1 MNVETVTQQ
10 LRALRLPTCATEIED
25 VLQREKKAVN
35 LSWLSTLLERELDAR
50 REKALTLRIRQAR
63 FPEITTLEQFDFSFN
78 PNLSEERVR
87 ELFTLDFVKQ
97 RQIALF
103 LGQPG
108 TGKTHL
114 ALALGVEAARAG
126 MKVYCTSVK
135 RLARDIRIAKVGHR
149 LDSLFKQ
156 MLSAK
161 LWILDDWGV
170 VSMDKEV
177 TEEVFDLLDRRK
189 HHCALVLTSNRAV
202 HEWPDVF
209 PDAILASATI
219 DRLFE
224 QAKVVTFTGQ
234 SYRLRGRIESKLVD
248 GGLETSQ
255 KK

>member
-10 LRALRLPTCATEIED
+10 LRALRLSTCAAEIEE

-50 REKALTLRIRQAR
+50 RERALTLRIRQAR
-63 FPEITTLEQFDFSFN
+63 FPEITALEKFDFSFN
-78 PNLSEERVR
+78 PKINEERIR
-87 ELFTLDFVKQ
+87 ELFTLDFVKR

-114 ALALGVEAARAG
+114 ALALGIEAARSG

-135 RLARDIRIAKVGHR
+135 RLAKEIHLAKAGHR

-156 MLSAK
+156 MLSSK

-189 HHCALVLTSNRAV
+189 HCSALVLTSNRAV
-202 HEWPDVF
+202 HEWPEVF

-224 QAKVVTFTGQ
+224 QAQVVTFTGQ

-255 KK
+255 KE